1 MVKEVFSLTGNYSD
15 LKISADD
22 YSTGIMKFNNG
33 AIVEFHLDYFQ
44 KSEYRSCKIIGTKGT
59 LIWNSNSNTIKLF
72 DNKKNRW
79 NIVFKW
85 NDYDRNLMFKQE
97 IIHFLKCVKNREE
110 SINPIEK
117 DGMETTK
124 IGLSIIKS
132 SKMKKWIKM

>member
-1 MVKEVFSLTGNYSD
+1 
-15 LKISADD
+15 
-22 YSTGIMKFNNG
+22 
-33 AIVEFHLDYFQ
+33 
-44 KSEYRSCKIIGTKGT
+44 
-59 LIWNSNSNTIKLF
+59 
-72 DNKKNRW
+72 
-79 NIVFKW
+79 
-85 NDYDRNLMFKQE
+85 MFKQE